1 MLISIL
7 IAIDITGS
15 FSNQFFA
22 VGSLLLPTLC
32 GIIRIIYTDTYFTI
46 GENDSHFLESYWILR
61 SRSGRTTKVW
71 SGLCLV
77 NLLRNQKLKWTCL
90 AYIWTKAAI
99 GVSFAFEVA
108 LICTLRGVGVNFTG
122 LFIENSQTLNS
133 YAMNHTNNQAIFCN
147 TGSTQERWVIE
158 NPENRYCCVFM
169 SHECKIKWCKL
180 WFSIPYRVQK
190 LILTV
195 NTRFRAVEPSS
206 TWHWKWALISND
218 NSKHQKTHFFK
229 RGRGAEKNNNFWK
242 MKFFEIFSFLFIHAW
257 GASIEREPSEVIQT
271 NTTEFV
277 WG

>member
-1 MLISIL
+1 MLWIIL
-7 IAIDITGS
+7 IIRLFSAI
-15 FSNQFFA
+15 
-22 VGSLLLPTLC
+22 
-32 GIIRIIYTDTYFTI
+32 
-46 GENDSHFLESYWILR
+46 
-61 SRSGRTTKVW
+61 
-71 SGLCLV
+71 LV
-77 NLLRNQKLKWTCL
+77 QHKNR
-90 AYIWTKAAI
+90 
-99 GVSFAFEVA
+99 
-108 LICTLRGVGVNFTG
+108 R
-122 LFIENSQTLNS
+122 
-133 YAMNHTNNQAIFCN
+133 
-147 TGSTQERWVIE
+147 VIE

-242 MKFFEIFSFLFIHAW
+242 MKFFEIFEIFLFLFIHAW
-257 GASIEREPSEVIQT
+257 GASIEREPSEIIQT

-277 WG
+277 SG